1 MRPWIAFALDV
12 FEKSHKPLVLHT
24 LPVPASLPEVAP
36 VPPQEPQEP
45 QHQAPPRLQPQ
56 SGTLSNATTTIT
68 RLISVAEIIKREYV
82 KVLQSKRSLRLEGL
96 HQYNEIGCLEDLG
109 SDRGGD
115 KDERTRADEIVQ
127 ALSGRN
133 HVKQKQTPYMKIT
146 LSESP
151 LPELVTKG
159 ATYQPPTVRKLGKSA
174 KARAKKR
181 MRKSQVPDDGDGND
195 VDGEEDMD
203 AEEPE
208 DSSMKS
214 EKGKERAR
222 VAVVDKIGS

>member
-1 MRPWIAFALDV
+1 MQESVPAGRPKLGNAHIDPQTIRITTHGKMRPWIAFALDV
-12 FEKSHKPLVLHT
+12 FEVCFTHSLTLFLTVHPHQKSHKPLVLHT
-24 LPVPASLPEVAP
+24 LPVPPSLPEVAP

-133 HVKQKQTPYMKIT
+133 QYVLNFTYLPIS
-146 LSESP
+146 LSIS
-151 LPELVTKG
+151 
-159 ATYQPPTVRKLGKSA
+159 
-174 KARAKKR
+174 
-181 MRKSQVPDDGDGND
+181 
-195 VDGEEDMD
+195 
-203 AEEPE
+203 
-208 DSSMKS
+208 
-214 EKGKERAR
+214 
-222 VAVVDKIGS
+222 I